1 MTDLFD
7 QNNQE
12 QNNNVALDNNN
23 PFEDKLKVIV
33 NDQGQ
38 PKYKDV
44 NAALD
49 ALNAS
54 QAHIKRL
61 EDEAKAAQALTA
73 DAVAN
78 KARADALEEIVNR
91 LSNNSGNKPTE
102 PATPVKEAPTEEA
115 IVKQLESI
123 IARKEAQST
132 AQKNIQAVQ
141 TSLIA
146 KFGDETKTKEAVAA
160 KAKELG
166 LTPQKLGALSSET
179 PLAVLALFGIT
190 SNAGASPTTP
200 SSTPLVPNDNN
211 KALERPV
218 QSLIS
223 GPGATDANR
232 KAFMQKVKEDVYK
245 KFQVEQI

>member
-12 QNNNVALDNNN
+12 IPPNNVALDTNN

-44 NAALD
+44 PSALD
-49 ALNAS
+49 ALKAS
-54 QAHIKRL
+54 QEHIKRL

-73 DAVAN
+73 EAVAN

-91 LSNNSGNKPTE
+91 LSNNSGKPTE

-115 IVKQLESI
+115 IVKQLENI

-146 KFGDETKTKEAVAA
+146 KFGDEVKTKEAVAA

-179 PLAVLALFGIT
+179 PLAVLALFGIAPT
-190 SNAGASPTTP
+190 PGAASTTP
-200 SSTPLVPNDNN
+200 SATPLVPNTQA
-211 KALERPV
+211 KPLERPA

-223 GPGATDANR
+223 GIGATDANR
-232 KAFMQKVKEDVYK
+232 KAFMAEIRKKVYAEHGIDA
-245 KFQVEQI
+245 

>member
-12 QNNNVALDNNN
+12 TPPNNVALDTNN
-23 PFEDKLKVIV
+23 PFEDKLKIIV

-44 NAALD
+44 PAALD
-49 ALNAS
+49 ALKAS
-54 QAHIKRL
+54 QDHIKRL

-73 DAVAN
+73 EAVAN

-91 LSNNSGNKPTE
+91 LSNNSGKPAE
-102 PATPVKEAPTEEA
+102 PATPAKEAPTEEA
-115 IVKQLESI
+115 IVKQLENI

-146 KFGDETKTKEAVAA
+146 KFGDEAKTKEAVAA

-179 PLAVLALFGIT
+179 PLAVLALFGIAPT
-190 SNAGASPTTP
+190 AGASPTSP
-200 SSTPLVPNDNN
+200 SATPLVPNTQV
-211 KALERPV
+211 KALERPA

-223 GPGATDANR
+223 GIGATDANR
-232 KAFMQKVKEDVYK
+232 KAFMAEIRKKVYAEHGIDA
-245 KFQVEQI
+245 

>member
-12 QNNNVALDNNN
+12 TPNNVALDSNN

-38 PKYKDV
+38 PKYKDIPS
-44 NAALD
+44 ALD
-49 ALNAS
+49 ALKAS
-54 QAHIKRL
+54 QEHIKRL

-73 DAVAN
+73 ESVAN

-91 LSNNSGNKPTE
+91 LSNNSGKPAE

-115 IVKQLESI
+115 IVKQLENI

-146 KFGDETKTKEAVAA
+146 KFGDEAKTKEAVAA

-190 SNAGASPTTP
+190 SNNGAASTIP
-200 SSTPLVPNDNN
+200 SATPLNPHNPD
-211 KALERPV
+211 KPLERPA
-218 QSLIS
+218 QSVIS

-232 KAFMQKVKEDVYK
+232 KALMNKIKEEVYK
-245 KFQVEQI
+245 KYEVQV